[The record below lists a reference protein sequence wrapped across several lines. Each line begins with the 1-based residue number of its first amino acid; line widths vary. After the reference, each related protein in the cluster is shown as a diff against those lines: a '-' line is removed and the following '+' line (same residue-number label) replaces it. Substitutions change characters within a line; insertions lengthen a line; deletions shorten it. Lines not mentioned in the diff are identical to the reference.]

1 MTRLH
6 ATAEL
11 RQTLH
16 LMVAGLATT
25 VAESLRGAAKTK
37 RSEASKFAGRGLE
50 RATLAVS
57 KLESGLGY
65 WDTSG

>member
-11 RQTLH
+11 R
-16 LMVAGLATT
+16 LMVTGLAAT
-25 VAESLRGAAKTK
+25 VAEGLRGAAKTK
-37 RSEASKFAGRGLE
+37 RSEASLFAGRGLDV
-50 RATLAVS
+50 RTLAAS

>member
-1 MTRLH
+1 MTRLY

-11 RQTLH
+11 RLAE
-16 LMVAGLATT
+16 LARANGSVAAMV
-25 VAESLRGAAKTK
+25 RG
-37 RSEASKFAGRGLE
+37 SEVRGLE
-50 RATLAVS
+50 VRTLAAS